1 MTKTEVCEALERA
14 AATVEES
21 GLLAF
26 VRRLGDVR
34 DICNHDAK
42 LLRTLKARLEGGSEL
57 DFWCDEQ
64 GELHPKQLVID
75 WSPEGSDKG
84 EAG

>member
-14 AATVEES
+14 AATVKES

-26 VRRLGDVR
+26 VRGYGDVQSR
-34 DICNHDAK
+34 RNQDAA
-42 LLRTLKARLEGGSEL
+42 LLCTLRERIERGEE
-57 DFWCDEQ
+57 CDNVFE
-64 GELHPKQLVID
+64 EKRNLLIID
-75 WSPEGSDKG
+75 WSDEG